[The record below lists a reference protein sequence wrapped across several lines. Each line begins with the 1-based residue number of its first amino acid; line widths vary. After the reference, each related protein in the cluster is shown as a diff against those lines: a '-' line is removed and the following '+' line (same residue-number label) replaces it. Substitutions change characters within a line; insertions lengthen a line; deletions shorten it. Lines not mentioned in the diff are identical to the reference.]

1 VPTFPTTPSLP
12 AFGPVQQ
19 SERIETLDILRGF
32 ALFAILVVN
41 WTADSPGPRGL
52 ASAADWIA
60 YWPIQFLLQEK
71 AWPVFAFL
79 FGLGFAIQM
88 QRAEARGSH
97 FVSVYAKRLLVL
109 FLIGAAHF
117 MLAERDIVHRYAICG
132 LLLLPVRRLHPKLLV
147 VLALLCVLVAWT
159 NRSQIYFRSASPQ
172 TAQELAEVT
181 GRAAANRAR
190 AAERNRAYAS
200 GTFGQVV
207 SVRARDLGAELS
219 SWNRFNWLG
228 DPFAPFLLGLYAGR
242 RRVFQEVA
250 KHREFLRTVMWWTL
264 GFGLAGNTVFWGLEF
279 VYDLGGGITG
289 RPEQLV
295 RLVERLSSPTM
306 GLAYIA
312 ALTLLL
318 ERGAW
323 KERLAPIASVGRMC
337 LTNYLLQSLVWVLLF
352 NKYGLGWLGQVNLF
366 NRAML
371 SILVFV
377 VHIVTSQW
385 WMRRFRFGPVE
396 WLWRSLTYGR
406 FQPMLVQKILVA
418 PTEP

>member
-1 VPTFPTTPSLP
+1 MLTFPTTLPLP

-52 ASAADWIA
+52 VSAADWIA

-71 AWPVFAFL
+71 AWPIFAFL

-88 QRAEARGSH
+88 QRAEARGSR
-97 FVSVYAKRLLVL
+97 FATVYAKRLLVL
-109 FLIGAAHF
+109 FLIGSAHF
-117 MLAERDIVHRYAICG
+117 ILAERDIVYKYAICG
-132 LLLLPVRRLHPKLLV
+132 LLLLPMRRLRPNLLV
-147 VLALLCVLVAWT
+147 VLALLCVLITWT
-159 NRSQIYFRSASPQ
+159 STSQIYFRSPSPQ
-172 TAQELAEVT
+172 TTQQLAEVT
-181 GRAAANRAR
+181 ARAAANQAR

-219 SWNRFNWLG
+219 SSNTYVNWLG

-242 RRVFQEVA
+242 RRIFQEVA
-250 KHREFLRTVMWWTL
+250 RHRQFLRTVMWWTL
-264 GFGLAGNTVFWGLEF
+264 GFGLAGNTIFWGLDF
-279 VYDLGGGITG
+279 VYDVGGGISG
-289 RPEQLV
+289 RTEQMV
-295 RLVERLSSPTM
+295 RLMERLSSPIL

-323 KERLAPIASVGRMC
+323 KERLAPLAGVGRMC

-352 NKYGLGWLGQVNLF
+352 NEYGLGWLGQVNLF

-396 WLWRSLTYGR
+396 WLWRTLTYGR
-406 FQPMLVQKILVA
+406 FQPMLVHKA
-418 PTEP
+418 R